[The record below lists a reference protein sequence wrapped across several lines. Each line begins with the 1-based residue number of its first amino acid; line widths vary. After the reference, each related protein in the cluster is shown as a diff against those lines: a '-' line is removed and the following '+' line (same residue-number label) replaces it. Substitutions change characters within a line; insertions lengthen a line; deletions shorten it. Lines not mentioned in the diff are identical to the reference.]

1 MFPNLRTKT
10 DCFNEDIEY
19 NAEEHKLTE
28 KNLDEEILQFVVQNI
43 FKKAQDEKLFCILN
57 GQLCE
62 RLIDLELQLR
72 DYQNK
77 ISNLKHSKFRA
88 NLLKECQEC
97 FIQFFKDKPFDS
109 TAAAEE
115 MDAEQLK

>member
-1 MFPNLRTKT
+1 MILNLLSPDNFEKKLGELREYMFPNLRTKT

-28 KNLDEEILQFVVQNI
+28 KNLDEEILQFVVSNI

-62 RLIDLELQLR
+62 RLIDLEL
-72 DYQNK
+72 
-77 ISNLKHSKFRA
+77 
-88 NLLKECQEC
+88 
-97 FIQFFKDKPFDS
+97 
-109 TAAAEE
+109 
-115 MDAEQLK
+115 

>member
-1 MFPNLRTKT
+1 MILNLLSPDNFEKKLGELREIMFPNLRTKT

-19 NAEEHKLTE
+19 NVEEHKLTE

-62 RLIDLELQLR
+62 RLIDLEL
-72 DYQNK
+72 
-77 ISNLKHSKFRA
+77 
-88 NLLKECQEC
+88 
-97 FIQFFKDKPFDS
+97 
-109 TAAAEE
+109 
-115 MDAEQLK
+115 